1 MTCGKLDIV
10 CQLEVINK
18 FNIEVS
24 FQNLEKYSYFL
35 FLFYK
40 LCFFWHICPFHGLFC
55 IPSYL
60 SYGPLLKRGTQEETM
75 IVKTE

>member
-40 LCFFWHICPFHGLFC
+40 LCFFGISVHFMDFFVFPHVYHMDPWLKGGLKKK
-55 IPSYL
+55 L
-60 SYGPLLKRGTQEETM
+60 
-75 IVKTE
+75 